1 MGFVKKVLSI
11 DGGGM
16 KGIVSAI
23 VLKHLE
29 EKLKLYSGNENAR
42 IADYFDLIAGTST
55 GAILTALYLYPTEKG
70 ESKYSAQEILDFYLI
85 HGKGIFKRNFLYPVF
100 DAKYTNKEL
109 KKLLDYYFGT
119 TTIGELR
126 KPCLLTSYD
135 ATQRKAVFFNTTS
148 SRKDARRNYLLAD
161 AILASTAAPT
171 YFPPSCLKIKNQ
183 CYNCLIDG
191 GVVDN
196 NPALCAWIEA
206 MKLPKCDGMN
216 DIMLLSVGNVNDS
229 RSYLYGEVKRW
240 GLISWAR
247 PILDILMD
255 GSEQIVDYQL
265 KRIYK
270 SINQPQ
276 NYYRMQW
283 VVEEEVPSMD
293 DYSNEAIEKFLA
305 CGEKLAMR
313 EKYRIDEIAKKL
325 TL

>member
-1 MGFVKKVLSI
+1 MKKVLSI

-55 GAILTALYLYPTEKG
+55 GAILTALYLFPTEKG
-70 ESKYSAQEILDFYLI
+70 ESKYSAQEILDFYLLY
-85 HGKGIFKRNFLYPVF
+85 GKEVFRRNYLYPF
-100 DAKYTNKEL
+100 YGAKYTNKSL
-109 KKLLDYYFGT
+109 KKLLDNYFGT

-148 SRKDARRNYLLAD
+148 SRKDPRRNYLLSEAV
-161 AILASTAAPT
+161 LASTAAPT
-171 YFPPSCLKIKNQ
+171 YFPPSCLKVKKQ

-196 NPALCAWIEA
+196 NPALCAWVEA
-206 MKLPKCDGMN
+206 LKLPKCDGLN
-216 DIMLLSVGNVNDS
+216 DIMLLSVGNVNNP
-229 RSYLYGEVKRW
+229 RSYSYEEVKRW
-240 GLISWAR
+240 GLISWAK

-255 GSEQIVDYQL
+255 GSEQTVDYQL

-270 SINQPQ
+270 SLNRPQ
-276 NYYRMQW
+276 DYYRMQW
-283 VVEEEVPSMD
+283 VVEQEIPAMD
-293 DYSNEAIEKFLA
+293 DVSNEAVEEFLGY
-305 CGEKLAMR
+305 GEKLAMR

-325 TL
+325 TKV